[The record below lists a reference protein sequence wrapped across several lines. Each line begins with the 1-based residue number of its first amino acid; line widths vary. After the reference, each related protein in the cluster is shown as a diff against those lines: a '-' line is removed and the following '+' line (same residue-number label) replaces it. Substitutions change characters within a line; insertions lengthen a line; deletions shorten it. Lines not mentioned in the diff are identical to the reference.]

1 MRVESRS
8 LGAGAHDCGAF
19 RPSARGYLKIRS
31 VNRGLALLLVLLAV
45 GSLAV
50 KVGNVEFVPSDLI
63 FADAE
68 SKSRATADGS
78 LPSDC
83 KWSLLAET
91 RLAKHQESQDC
102 IRFYFKTTVR
112 LSQECPRPNE
122 QHVAKSCERVTA
134 TDPKCLGDQGRIASP
149 STDARV
155 LSSGTTAEGRHQDV
169 VQMADGTRITL
180 VYDAENA
187 IATVAF
193 ADGTADT
200 LKIGK

>member
-1 MRVESRS
+1 M
-8 LGAGAHDCGAF
+8 F
-19 RPSARGYLKIRS
+19 SA
-31 VNRGLALLLVLLAV
+31 
-45 GSLAV
+45 AV
-50 KVGNVEFVPSDLI
+50 KVGNVDFIPNDLI

-68 SKSRATADGS
+68 SRSRVTADGQ
-78 LPSDC
+78 LPNDC
-83 KWSLLAET
+83 KWRLVAET

-102 IRFYFKTTVR
+102 IRFYFKTTVT

-122 QHVAKSCERVTA
+122 QHISKSCERVTA
-134 TDPKCLGDQGRIASP
+134 TDPKCLDQGRISAP

-180 VYDAENA
+180 AYDSDTAV
-187 IATVAF
+187 ATVGF
-193 ADGTADT
+193 SDGTGDT

>member
-1 MRVESRS
+1 M
-8 LGAGAHDCGAF
+8 
-19 RPSARGYLKIRS
+19 
-31 VNRGLALLLVLLAV
+31 NRAVILLLVFLAV
-45 GSLAV
+45 LSSAV

-68 SKSRATADGS
+68 SKSRVTADGS
-78 LPSDC
+78 LPNDC
-83 KWSLLAET
+83 KWSLVAET

-102 IRFYFKTTVR
+102 VRFYFKTTVT

-122 QHVAKSCERVTA
+122 QHIAKSCERITA
-134 TDPKCLGDQGRIASP
+134 TDPKCLGDAGRITSP

-169 VQMADGTRITL
+169 VQMADGTRLTL
-180 VYDAENA
+180 VYDSDTAT
-187 IATVAF
+187 ATVAF